1 MQASQPLLKKVPD
14 TTISNTNTVT
24 GQSLKELLDIA
35 ATEKER
41 MTLVY
46 QNKVFLVVVPIEDVE
61 MIEKLEDVLDIQAVK
76 DAHERNAPPIPLDE
90 AKKILGW

>member
-61 MIEKLEDVLDIQAVK
+61 MIEKSRSLI
-76 DAHERNAPPIPLDE
+76 
-90 AKKILGW
+90 KILKCD